1 MESRTAISVDRLPDT
16 AAASSK
22 SEDFAASKSIFSRES
37 KAFEI
42 LAFSVASAFAESI
55 IFVSRV
61 EYLGESARS
70 GFSMPNFSTA
80 SNFDVGESSC
90 SMEAMKESAAVSLW
104 FCFQEA

>member
-1 MESRTAISVDRLPDT
+1 MESRTAISVDRLPET

-22 SEDFAASKSIFSRES
+22 SEDFAVLKSIFSRES
-37 KAFEI
+37 NALAI
-42 LAFSVASAFAESI
+42 LAFSAASAFAESI
-55 IFVSRV
+55 ILVSRV

-90 SMEAMKESAAVSLW
+90 SMEAIKESAAVSLW
-104 FCFQEA
+104 FCFQEV